1 MASSKTDRRWKRW
14 LGRAGNWVLDPSV
27 VFSFDQNGFRRHAL
41 FFDDPELKIDM
52 SGKVCVVT
60 GANSGIGYATSLG
73 LAKRGA
79 VVWMLCRSA
88 SRGEAARQK
97 LIHASGNEH
106 IYLCCVDLSD
116 LDRVQDEQVF
126 AEIPHIDVLVHN
138 AGVLLEQRSISAQ
151 GIEQTLATH
160 LVGPFA
166 LTATLMPKMGRGSR
180 VIWVSSGGMYTQKL
194 NMRHL
199 EEPPDPF
206 DGVRA
211 YAQVKRAMVIASE
224 HLAAAV
230 EPCGITVH
238 CMHPGW
244 ASTPG
249 VKTSIPRFYR
259 WTRSILRTPEQ
270 GADTIL
276 WLAMSQAVIGQTGGF
291 WFDRRRVTTHF
302 LPSTR
307 LTGSE
312 RTQLWAALHRWAEI
326 DPVVWSRVSERRQYG
341 GA

>member
-1 MASSKTDRRWKRW
+1 
-14 LGRAGNWVLDPSV
+14 
-27 VFSFDQNGFRRHAL
+27 
-41 FFDDPELKIDM
+41 
-52 SGKVCVVT
+52 
-60 GANSGIGYATSLG
+60 
-73 LAKRGA
+73 
-79 VVWMLCRSA
+79 MLCRSA

-116 LDRVQDEQVF
+116 LDRVQDEKLF

-166 LTATLMPKMGRGSR
+166 LTATPMPKMGRGSR

-249 VKTSIPRFYR
+249 VKTSISP
-259 WTRSILRTPEQ
+259 ILSMDAVHFTHAGARGGYHSLACNVTSGSRT
-270 GADTIL
+270 
-276 WLAMSQAVIGQTGGF
+276 
-291 WFDRRRVTTHF
+291 DRRLLVRSSPCHN
-302 LPSTR
+302 
-307 LTGSE
+307 
-312 RTQLWAALHRWAEI
+312 ALFA
-326 DPVVWSRVSERRQYG
+326 SRDSRARSGLSFGRRYTDGQK
-341 GA
+341 

>member
-1 MASSKTDRRWKRW
+1 MASSKPHRRWKRW
-14 LGRAGNWVLDPSV
+14 IGKAGNLVLDPSV

-41 FFDDPELKIDM
+41 FFDDPHLDRDM
-52 SGKVCVVT
+52 SGAVCVVT
-60 GANSGIGYATSLG
+60 GANSGIGYATTLG
-73 LAKRGA
+73 FARRGA
-79 VVWMLCRSA
+79 TVWMLCRSA
-88 SRGEAARQK
+88 ARGEAARQR
-97 LIHASGNEH
+97 LIQETGNER

-116 LDRVQDEQVF
+116 LDCVQDATLF
-126 AEIPHIDVLVHN
+126 AEIPPIDVLVHN
-138 AGVLLEQRSISAQ
+138 AGALLGQRSVSAQ

-160 LVGPFA
+160 LVGPLA
-166 LTATLMPKMGRGSR
+166 LTATLMPKMGRGTR

-194 NMRHL
+194 NIRHL
-199 EEPPDPF
+199 EDPPEPF

-211 YAQVKRAMVIASE
+211 YAQVKRAMVITSE

-230 EPCGITVH
+230 EPYGITVH

-244 ASTPG
+244 VSTPG
-249 VKTSIPRFYR
+249 VQTSIPRFYR

-276 WLAMSQAVIGQTGGF
+276 WLSMSPALAGQTGGF

-307 LTGSE
+307 LTGFE
-312 RTQLWAALHRWAEI
+312 RTQLWTALHRWAEI
-326 DPVVWSRVSERRQYG
+326 DPVVWSPIAARRQFG
-341 GA
+341 GS